1 LRATLSPLTS
11 SFLRS
16 RELFLALSLLSCRQL
31 LTSPSLDSLPTLIP
45 GFNTLHAMA
54 LLWLRP
60 SKQIRAPLYS
70 LKQAR
75 QRRNIIARY
84 GVLFYLNFAIFLALI
99 IVSRIRC
106 RRARTSLSLTVYA
119 HRRSP
124 SSFATLS
131 TSTCLASTFERCID
145 PLVPHAASRIF
156 TPPRSALFHDQTD
169 TPP

>member
-1 LRATLSPLTS
+1 MS
-11 SFLRS
+11 
-16 RELFLALSLLSCRQL
+16 QL
-31 LTSPSLDSLPTLIP
+31 LTSPTSISLPTLIP

-99 IVSRIRC
+99 IVSRIR
-106 RRARTSLSLTVYA
+106 
-119 HRRSP
+119 
-124 SSFATLS
+124 
-131 TSTCLASTFERCID
+131 
-145 PLVPHAASRIF
+145 
-156 TPPRSALFHDQTD
+156 PPRSHEFLSDPP
-169 TPP
+169 TPPQVPVILRDTINLDVSGINL